1 MKAVDLCKIS
11 FFNFMDI
18 SMQSRGKLLF
28 LLYNFTTVVAV
39 RWNKHFFSSN
49 GWKFFLIKNCRF
61 MSKTKWIHIYFMCTT
76 TLLVYYIL
84 PLLLQWRIS
93 TLAFDS
99 FSTSDFNISLM
110 RSIEKLSNSG
120 FWAKK
125 PPKIL
130 GRFTIIA
137 IWWQTES

>member
-39 RWNKHFFSSN
+39 RWNKHFFSK
-49 GWKFFLIKNCRF
+49 GWILFFLIK
-61 MSKTKWIHIYFMCTT
+61 KLPIYVQNEMDT
-76 TLLVYYIL
+76 YIL
-84 PLLLQWRIS
+84 CVLQLCWCSSLLLQWRIS